1 MNETAG
7 PWSLALR
14 CLNHSGS
21 VKDMPLCMRK
31 DMLLAGS
38 VTSD

>member
-14 CLNHSGS
+14 CLNHSG
-21 VKDMPLCMRK
+21 MPLCMRK
-31 DMLLAGS
+31 DLLLAGS